1 MTWADFFSS
10 QIFGIIVGALITTG
24 FTWFLDWRKSVREQK
39 FRSIEKR
46 NEAYFAVFD
55 VFFGLLDTDF
65 NGVGEVYDEH
75 IVGKYEKTRAAV
87 FMYGSKEMKKLLPP
101 LKLHFENKIDRESY
115 KDEIQKIFNE
125 IVVQIF
131 IELGYAKKMR
141 YKSKWKKNE

>member
-75 IVGKYEKTRAAV
+75 IVGKYEKTHAASPPANTRPDPV
-87 FMYGSKEMKKLLPP
+87 CLNQFKQLTICNGILVTDDKERFVVSENQRHKLP
-101 LKLHFENKIDRESY
+101 KQRKRRIRN
-115 KDEIQKIFNE
+115 N
-125 IVVQIF
+125 QIRLF
-131 IELGYAKKMR
+131 
-141 YKSKWKKNE
+141 

>member
-101 LKLHFENKIDRESY
+101 LKLHFENKIIEKAIKTKFKKHLMKLLY
-115 KDEIQKIFNE
+115 KY
-125 IVVQIF
+125 
-131 IELGYAKKMR
+131 L
-141 YKSKWKKNE
+141 

>member
-1 MTWADFFSS
+1 MTWAEFLSS

-39 FRSIEKR
+39 NRSIEKR

-55 VFFGLLDTDF
+55 VFFGLLDTNF
-65 NGVGEVYDEH
+65 AGVGEIYDEH

-87 FMYGSKEMKKLLPP
+87 FMYGSQEMKNLMPP
-101 LKLHFENKIDRESY
+101 LKLRFENKFDRENY
-115 KDEIQKIFNE
+115 KGEIQQMFNK

-131 IELGYAKKMR
+131 TELGYAKQVF
-141 YKSKWKKNE
+141 YKSKRNKK

>member
-87 FMYGSKEMKKLLPP
+87 FMYGCIMPLSEQRLHVKTAISVLL
-101 LKLHFENKIDRESY
+101 KVIIWRC
-115 KDEIQKIFNE
+115 
-125 IVVQIF
+125 
-131 IELGYAKKMR
+131 
-141 YKSKWKKNE
+141 

>member
-39 FRSIEKR
+39 NRSIEKR

-55 VFFGLLDTDF
+55 VFFGLLDTNF
-65 NGVGEVYDEH
+65 AGIGEIYDEH

-87 FMYGSKEMKKLLPP
+87 FMYGSQEMKNLMPP
-101 LKLHFENKIDRESY
+101 LKLRFENKFDRENY
-115 KDEIQKIFNE
+115 KDEIQQMFNKV
-125 IVVQIF
+125 VVQIF
-131 IELGYAKKMR
+131 TELGYAKKVSR
-141 YKSKWKKNE
+141 GSKRNKK